1 MKKTFITLI
10 IAGSMLMSGCSLI
23 TLQTSQAPS
32 ESGTMVFEESS
43 ALETTTETTAETT
56 KETTKAA
63 ETTVTET
70 TAAPS
75 ETAPTAETTVPEE
88 PQKTGKVVILATGG
102 TIAGVGDAGKSAGYT
117 PGTLTAED
125 LISAV
130 PELADVAEIEAIQV
144 CNVNSD
150 DITDKVWIELAN
162 TINELSK
169 DPDISGF
176 VITHGTDT
184 MEETAYFLN
193 LTVKT
198 DKPVVITG
206 SMRPSTSISADGP
219 MNLYESVCVAASAD
233 AAGKGVLVVFSDL
246 IFTARSVT
254 KTSTYDVMAISA
266 REMGACGVVRDGA
279 VYFYE
284 ESVKRHTVDTEF
296 DVKSLKEL
304 PKVSVIYFSVD
315 MDPEI
320 LKYAAEH
327 SDGIVI
333 AGAGAGEFSEGF
345 IKVVKDLKIPVVIS
359 SRIGDGIIIPDNL
372 LVDGT
377 IAADNLPPQK
387 AAVLLRLALTKTKD
401 TAKIQEMF
409 FEY

>member
-1 MKKTFITLI
+1 MKKTLVSLAL
-10 IAGSMLMSGCSLI
+10 AGAVLFSGCSLL
-23 TLQTSQAPS
+23 T
-32 ESGTMVFEESS
+32 
-43 ALETTTETTAETT
+43 LETNPEPSVREETAASAGSLAETT
-56 KETTKAA
+56 VEETSIETEKPA
-63 ETTVTET
+63 ETTVTESSETVPMT
-70 TAAPS
+70 TEPS
-75 ETAPTAETTVPEE
+75 ETAVPGQNEM
-88 PQKTGKVVILATGG
+88 KGKVVILATGG
-102 TIAGVGDAGKSAGYT
+102 TIAGVGDAGKSAGYK

-150 DITDKVWIELAN
+150 DITDTVWIELAN
-162 TINELSK
+162 RINELSK
-169 DPDISGF
+169 DPEIEGF

-219 MNLYESVCVAASAD
+219 MNLYESVCVAASEE

-246 IFTARSVT
+246 IFSARTVT

-266 REMGACGVVRDGA
+266 GETGALGVVRDGA

-284 ESVKRHTVDTEF
+284 QSVKRHTTDSEF
-296 DVKSLKEL
+296 DVSSLRKL

-320 LKYAAEH
+320 LRYAAEH

-333 AGAGAGEFSEGF
+333 AGAGAGEFSEGY
-345 IKVVKDLKIPVVIS
+345 IEVIKDLKIPVVIS
-359 SRIGDGIIIPDNL
+359 SRIGDGIIIPANL
-372 LVDGT
+372 LVEGT

-401 TAKIQEMF
+401 TATIQDMF

>member
-1 MKKTFITLI
+1 MKRAVIALI
-10 IAGSMLMSGCSLI
+10 LAGAVALSGCSLI
-23 TLQTSQAPS
+23 TFESNPETSLTEVTEVSEETKDTSAP
-32 ESGTMVFEESS
+32 
-43 ALETTTETTAETT
+43 AETT
-56 KETTKAA
+56 SAETTSA
-63 ETTVTET
+63 ETTV
-70 TAAPS
+70 
-75 ETAPTAETTVPEE
+75 AETTVISEETSAFETTVVQEPE
-88 PQKTGKVVILATGG
+88 PAGKVVILATGG
-102 TIAGVGDAGKSAGYT
+102 TIAGVGDAGKSAGYR

-130 PELADVAEIEAIQV
+130 PELADVAPIEAIQV

-150 DITDKVWIELAN
+150 DITASVWIELAN
-162 TINELSK
+162 KISELSK

-219 MNLYESVCVAASAD
+219 MNLYESVCVAASDEAV
-233 AAGKGVLVVFSDL
+233 GKGVLVVFSDL

-266 REMGACGVVRDGA
+266 GETGACGVVRDGT

-284 ESVKRHTVDTEF
+284 ESVKCHTTSTEF
-296 DVKSLKEL
+296 DVSALDSL

-315 MDPEI
+315 MDPGI
-320 LKYAAEH
+320 LRYAAEH

-333 AGAGAGEFSEGF
+333 AGAGAGEFSEGY
-345 IKVVKDLKIPVVIS
+345 IEVINSLKIPVVIS
-359 SRIGDGIIIPDNL
+359 SRIGDGIIIPANL
-372 LVDGT
+372 LCDGT

-387 AAVLLRLALTKTKD
+387 AAVLLRLALTKTK
-401 TAKIQEMF
+401 AVSEIQEMF
-409 FEY
+409 FKY

>member
-1 MKKTFITLI
+1 MKKTFIALI
-10 IAGSMLMSGCSLI
+10 LTGSMLFSGCTIISSN
-23 TLQTSQAPS
+23 TDQTAGP
-32 ESGTMVFEESS
+32 EETEISGTSAPEGSETTDEISETKDTKETEEPTEPE
-43 ALETTTETTAETT
+43 ATTTETEAEN
-56 KETTKAA
+56 
-63 ETTVTET
+63 
-70 TAAPS
+70 
-75 ETAPTAETTVPEE
+75 VPPKREE
-88 PQKTGKVVILATGG
+88 GTIIVLATGG

-117 PGTLTAED
+117 PGELTADE
-125 LISAV
+125 LISAI
-130 PELADVAEIEAIQV
+130 PELADVAPIEAIQV

-162 TINELSK
+162 KINELSK
-169 DPDISGF
+169 DPNVAGF

-219 MNLYESVCVAASAD
+219 MNLYESVCVAASEEAV
-233 AAGKGVLVVFSDL
+233 GKGVLVVFSDL

-266 REMGACGVVRDGA
+266 RETGSCGVVRDGA

-284 ESVKRHTVDTEF
+284 ESVRLHTTGSEF
-296 DVKSLKEL
+296 DVSSLKEL

-333 AGAGAGEFSEGF
+333 AGAGAGEFSEGYIDV
-345 IKVVKDLKIPVVIS
+345 IKKLKIPVVIS
-359 SRIGDGIIIPDNL
+359 SRIGDGIIIPANL
-372 LVDGT
+372 LVEGT

-401 TAKIQEMF
+401 AKTIQEMF